1 MEDRARAAEKAARFL
16 QVQMT
21 SSNTPPDG
29 DDTLLRPPQGP
40 SVPPGGEDE
49 NRTVRMPS
57 ADDAAAPD
65 DDDRTVLMPR
75 DAGSL
80 QTGDEDRTIL
90 RFTAGDDPAPGGD
103 RTVLAPDERIATP
116 ADDDRTVLR
125 PRDEPAAAADADD
138 ATVVL
143 PEAGDTESP
152 LEAGAPAAPATGAS
166 GGGFAGKLKRL
177 GSESLIYGLS
187 SVVGRFL
194 SYALQ
199 FLYVAYFTPAQN
211 GVQSAVYTYAPILSI
226 VFLWGMDVA
235 YMRGAAAVKDGP
247 LSERQRAFSMSF
259 AIVAVLGAVAMLAG
273 FAASPWLAEALN
285 LPRAG
290 LLYLLGIIYTD
301 ALIAVPYA
309 HLRMSGRAKR
319 YAVLRLLFVGVSIV
333 LNIVLIVVLRWGVEA
348 IFLANLLANLVVLAL
363 FAGEIGR
370 LFRPTLLRGVKWR
383 PLWAYAL
390 PIMPAMFAVMIVENG
405 DRLVLNWLPEAV
417 AQQVYG
423 TSTKDV
429 LGIYNFNYKLGV
441 AMLLVAQMF
450 RMAWTPFSL
459 QHGRDPDAPRLFAR
473 VMTAVMLVCATAF
486 LGLALLVPSLAG
498 IPAIHRW
505 PQSPAYW
512 HGLPIIPVILLG
524 YVFSAMYAVV
534 TAGLYIEKKT
544 KVLPWIA
551 GAGAA
556 VNIAICIVA
565 ARHSM
570 VALAWATPASYAL
583 MAALGAW
590 QSHKV
595 YPVPFEWIR
604 LVHLGVIVAA
614 IFFADRWLASH
625 GWVPT
630 DTKSLMAKLALL
642 AAFPAL
648 LWGTRFLRPGELT
661 VMKGMV
667 RR

>member
-1 MEDRARAAEKAARFL
+1 MASRDVPR
-16 QVQMT
+16 
-21 SSNTPPDG
+21 
-29 DDTLLRPPQGP
+29 DDDETLLRPPEP
-40 SVPPGGEDE
+40 AAVPGDDE
-49 NRTVRMPS
+49 
-57 ADDAAAPD
+57 
-65 DDDRTVLMPR
+65 DRTVLMPS
-75 DAGSL
+75 AG
-80 QTGDEDRTIL
+80 
-90 RFTAGDDPAPGGD
+90 
-103 RTVLAPDERIATP
+103 APD
-116 ADDDRTVLR
+116 DDSTL
-125 PRDEPAAAADADD
+125 
-138 ATVVL
+138 VL
-143 PEAGDTESP
+143 PQAGDTESP
-152 LEAGAPAAPATGAS
+152 VEAGAPAAPATGAG

-199 FLYVAYFTPAQN
+199 FLYVAWFTPAQN

-235 YMRGAAAVKDGP
+235 YMRGAVAVKDAELP
-247 LSERQRAFSMSF
+247 ERQRAFTMPF
-259 AIVAVLGAVAMLAG
+259 AAVAALGALALLAG
-273 FAASPWLAEALN
+273 FAVSPWLAEVLN
-285 LPRAG
+285 LPRYG

-309 HLRMSGRAKR
+309 HLRMAGRAKR
-319 YAVLRLLFVGVSIV
+319 YALLRLLFVGVSIV
-333 LNIVLIVVLRWGVEA
+333 LNVVLIVVLRWGIEA

-363 FAGEIGR
+363 FAGEIAR
-370 LFRPTLLRGVKWR
+370 LFRPRLLRGVRWR

-405 DRLVLNWLPEAV
+405 DRLVLNWLPDAV
-417 AQQVYG
+417 AHRVYG
-423 TSTKDV
+423 TTTKDV

-473 VMTAVMLVCATAF
+473 AMTALMLACATAF
-486 LGLALLVPSLAG
+486 LGLALFVPSLA
-498 IPAIHRW
+498 AVSFIHRW

-512 HGLPIIPVILLG
+512 NGLGIVPVILLG
-524 YVFSAMYAVV
+524 YVLSALYAVV

-544 KVLPWIA
+544 AVLPWIA

-556 VNIAICIVA
+556 INVAICIVA

-590 QSHKV
+590 RSNKV
-595 YPVPFEWIR
+595 YPVPFEFVR
-604 LVHLGVIVAA
+604 LAHLGAIVAA
-614 IFFADRWLASH
+614 LFFADRWLAGD
-625 GWVPT
+625 GWAPADGATVA
-630 DTKSLMAKLALL
+630 AKVGLL

-648 LWGTRFLRPGELT
+648 LWLTRFLRAGELK
-661 VMKGMV
+661 VMKGLV
-667 RR
+667 RRG